1 MVPCQANGGSTG
13 QKVDVEQL
21 ACSGTLNSWVLCV
34 AFVAQQHQ
42 REEEVKPPE
51 TTNDPPRVAITAQ
64 QHQRREGG
72 APATPDMDDHRNH
85 SGSMAGHRGLL
96 AVGKADNSMELLSLE
111 AAPHEPG
118 GSGPPRYVLVRLAV
132 VESTS
137 RLLLYSMSIR
147 VSPALV
153 DEAASS
159 RVSEDGA
166 GALEI
171 WVASGEGCGSD
182 QMFPRKTGL

>member
-21 ACSGTLNSWVLCV
+21 ACSGTLNSWVLSV

-42 REEEVKPPE
+42 REEVKPPE
-51 TTNDPPRVAITAQ
+51 TTNVPCVAITAQ

-72 APATPDMDDHRNH
+72 APATPDMDDHRGH

-111 AAPHEPG
+111 ASSHEPE